1 MALWRACIACPPR
14 ALDSLGPAAGRVP
27 LPSGSFRL
35 HVFVLFYKPI
45 TSVGLRDA
53 CARPTLRQ
61 WDWHAMHVPD
71 TCHLGELFS
80 ILKISILRSALP
92 IRGPEVV

>member
-1 MALWRACIACPPR
+1 MALWRARIACPPR

-45 TSVGLRDA
+45 TPPWGEQSLVGIPTYNLQGVKDMFVSRLR
-53 CARPTLRQ
+53 ARIHIGIP
-61 WDWHAMHVPD
+61 M
-71 TCHLGELFS
+71 
-80 ILKISILRSALP
+80 
-92 IRGPEVV
+92 